1 MAETA
6 SATVCPKIVPIGVLL
21 QCTYVLRLCVYVNH
35 IPVLDKDRV
44 WEAALCT
51 WAHLRGCVW
60 METVSYLFSSHL
72 VCVVGFA
79 HVSLACVWGEGYVLD
94 VVEVCV

>member
-1 MAETA
+1 
-6 SATVCPKIVPIGVLL
+6 
-21 QCTYVLRLCVYVNH
+21 
-35 IPVLDKDRV
+35 
-44 WEAALCT
+44 
-51 WAHLRGCVW
+51 